1 MPFISAF
8 NGSFYIRLLELG
20 SSASAA
26 IPLDFTAAKTAT
38 PTGGNLGTHVAMSGD
53 GSTLIMPDYT
63 DNSLSDFSG
72 AVYVYTSNNGSW
84 EYIEKI
90 TPTSLPTGIN
100 GGYYYNFFGYSVSL
114 TDDGS
119 RMVVLASRAG
129 TTGSGANQSGLI
141 YVYDRQPDNTFTETQ
156 RIDRPRSSHADPHYG
171 DIRITGDGSKII
183 VSLFEDINSDGIY
196 HSIDVYD
203 YDSGTGTYSRGN
215 TVSAGTKQ
223 VSAYFYKN
231 TGANRNTRVAISDDG
246 LYALFSAPD
255 DGEGKVYTASF
266 NGSNWNSN
274 GSLTRTGS
282 SFDYGQALSLSADG
296 SVAAISST
304 SSLGSDNVSIRTRVG
319 NTWSEQ
325 QLIPNPNP
333 DGNDYPFNF
342 GLAVKL
348 LADGKTLFVYA
359 PRGDNSTTTAKI
371 YVYTESAGVWS
382 LAETI
387 DTGWVNTLT
396 SVSVGV
402 NQMSMEISD
411 DGTVVVLSDNQNDT
425 VVFFETTG
433 GPYYVKPDNIVTGLV
448 ADFSNPTLSYTLDNP
463 NAYSTAANDNFG
475 DVVAINDTYAAIGVP
490 LEDDASGTSSGKV
503 YVFNLSDGSL
513 TYTLDNPSQYGT
525 GENDYFGH
533 SIAMSDTHIIV
544 GAPYEDRAG
553 TESGTIYIFDLSDGS
568 LTYSIFNPDPVGE
581 GTGDYFGWSVG
592 ISGNYAIAGA
602 PYYDETGTITQSGR
616 AYIFDMSTGLLEYT
630 LDNPNAYYTATGDY
644 FGISVAISD
653 THAIVGAHQE
663 DTAVGTNVGKA
674 YIFDML
680 DGSLEYTL
688 DNPTNTAVSFFG
700 QNVAITDDYAVATA
714 SREES
719 TTGQQTSGRVY
730 IYNLSDGSLRHTLY
744 NPEDPTGDE
753 HFGHSLDVSNTHV
766 IVGAHRSGGSQSGA
780 AYIFDISDGSLV
792 SKLDNPNAYDTVVS
806 DEFGISVAIYG
817 DNAIVGAHQEDE
829 AFDSNSGKAYIFQ
842 GYLPAK
848 EATMT
853 KRAYINTTD
862 INENYTGF
870 GANYRFVDNGN
881 KILYVG
887 AYQDGSSVWHRGARI
902 ATLTT
907 PYDISTSTTATSEF
921 DPATFANEPYIPRQY
936 APNDAWISNDGM
948 TFYVMYGNWAVSQTY
963 WAREVYKFT
972 LSSAWDLSTIAD
984 WTPTQ
989 TFSIASTSAGEQ
1001 TAGMGTSDH
1010 IPQSFWFNNDGT
1022 KIFFWTADG
1031 NATSEDHLLEYPLST
1046 AYDLTSGG
1054 TRSWHN
1060 FNNQSDPLNLL
1071 QSGDYDLPGSIEFN
1085 DDGTKLFGTV
1095 SLSGYIRGITSW
1107 TLGTAWDI
1115 STLSKDSWEQDISDA
1130 YVDDNGAGVGTAS
1143 RTVAPTAFAN
1153 SSLYIM
1159 DTQSPDTGN
1168 PIYQWDLSDVD
1179 FATGNRAFYSYS
1191 ITNDTQSNTVDEG
1204 ESVVFTISAPDI
1216 PDGSTVYWE
1225 ADPYSFTE
1233 IDDFDETTR
1242 SGTATFTNGTT
1253 TVTVNVLNDILDET
1267 NENERFN
1274 LRIAKNED
1282 VYSVFSA
1289 LLSSNL
1295 ISIGEVPW
1303 ISLDHTIQ
1311 TAGLASNDTLGGI
1324 KTDNGMNSTYTVIA
1338 SSLVDDGSNASSGEV
1353 YLYNN
1358 STGALERTFTNP
1370 NAYNTSANDYFGY
1383 AVGLSDSYLI
1393 VGAWGEDS
1401 AGGSGSGKAYVFNLS
1416 DGSLKYTLDNPNAYG
1431 TEDSDFFGLAVA
1443 ISDDY
1448 AIVGAY
1454 QEDAGQFA
1462 QSSGA
1467 VYVFDMS
1474 DGSLAHTFTNPDSEP
1489 GTEDWFGFSVTIN
1502 ENYLA
1507 VGAPHESFDTSAVNY
1522 GGKVYIYRK
1531 TSSGW
1536 VSYLTVDNPGSSGAS
1551 YHQNDQFGWDVAL
1564 TNKHLV
1570 VGANGATSVDDSGTN
1585 YYSGRV
1591 DVFNLRDA
1599 THLYSINNRAFGG
1612 IYDYFGD
1619 TVDGSDNFLIIGA
1632 RDLDGTDNGGAY
1644 IYNINS
1650 GSYMTTLSNPNT
1662 YNGPDGD
1669 RFGSTVAILDDG
1681 SAAVSAKNEDTAS
1694 TTDSGAL
1701 YIYGSN
1707 HPGPTGVYTY
1717 KGIGDRGLIWGGTN
1731 STYDYKIQYF
1741 DITTLG
1747 DAAEFGTRYSGG
1759 GYAAAMSNSVRGIW
1773 AGGSSQENP
1782 SQGGENNSMHWVTTA
1797 TLSNAYLWSTA
1808 LSSTAWSAGVSDGD
1822 RGVFFGG
1829 PESSVDASTFM
1840 NYISMSVASY
1850 QSTDFGDLSFTA
1862 GEVGGAGH
1870 ATYGIK
1876 AGGFYDDTNKY
1887 RRVQMEKFT
1896 IQTTSSS
1903 AYLGDLTQ
1911 ARRKLTGTSNGTRG
1925 LFAGGIDFGRLNTI
1939 DYLTIATDTSA
1950 TDFGD
1955 LADNTQGVSACSNE
1969 TRAVFGGGIGDSGNI
1984 STLQYV
1990 SYDTPGNTSAFG
2002 SLIAGTNNEGGSGLS
2017 GASA

>member
-20 SSASAA
+20 SSTSAA

-38 PTGGNLGTHVAMSGD
+38 PTGGNLGTHVVMSGD

-203 YDSGTGTYSRGN
+203 YNSVTGTYSRGN

-231 TGANRNTRVAISDDG
+231 TGANRNTRVAISDNG

-255 DGEGKVYTASF
+255 DGEGKVYAASF
-266 NGSNWNSN
+266 NGSNWSSD
-274 GSLTRTGS
+274 GALSRTGS

-319 NTWSEQ
+319 NTWSQQ

-359 PRGDNSTTTAKI
+359 PRGDNSATTAKI

-387 DTGWVNTLT
+387 DTGWITNRTTL
-396 SVSVGV
+396 SVSF
-402 NQMSMEISD
+402 NQMSMEVSSD
-411 DGTVVVLSDNQNDT
+411 GKVVVLSDNQNDT
-425 VVFFETTG
+425 VEFFETTG
-433 GPYYVKPDNIVTGLV
+433 GPYYTEIVVDTGV
-448 ADFSNPTLSYTLDNP
+448 IADFSNPTLSYTLDNP

-513 TYTLDNPSQYGT
+513 TYTLNNPSEYST
-525 GENDYFGH
+525 GADDYFGH

-553 TESGTIYIFDLSDGS
+553 TQSGSIYIFDLSDGS
-568 LTYSIFNPDPVGE
+568 LTYTITNPDPVGE
-581 GTGDYFGWSVG
+581 GTGDYFGWSVA

-616 AYIFDMSTGLLEYT
+616 AYIFNMSTGLLEYT

-653 THAIVGAHQE
+653 TRAIVGAHQE
-663 DTAVGTNVGKA
+663 DNAVATNVGKA
-674 YIFDML
+674 YIFDMSTGL
-680 DGSLEYTL
+680 LEYTL
-688 DNPTNTAVSFFG
+688 DNPTNTAVSLFG
-700 QNVAITDDYAVATA
+700 ENVAITDNYAVVTA

-753 HFGHSLDVSNTHV
+753 HFGHSLDVSSTHV
-766 IVGAHRSGGSQSGA
+766 IIGAHRSGSSQSGA

-792 SKLDNPNAYDTVVS
+792 SKLDNPNAYDTIVS

-817 DNAIVGAHQEDE
+817 ANAIVGAHQEDE
-829 AFDSNSGKAYIFQ
+829 EFDSNSGKAYMFQ
-842 GYLPAK
+842 GYLPAT
-848 EATMT
+848 EATMLS
-853 KRAYINTTD
+853 RAYLDTSDANVEYDYYSGD
-862 INENYTGF
+862 IKILDNGTKVLYSG
-870 GANYRFVDNGN
+870 NYR
-881 KILYVG
+881 
-887 AYQDGSSVWHRGARI
+887 DGSNNVRRDLRI
-902 ATLTT
+902 ATLNT
-907 PYDISTSTTATSEF
+907 PYEIASSTTATGILEIE
-921 DPATFANEPYIPRQY
+921 NL
-936 APNDAWISNDGM
+936 PNFPMLNYVAKDHWISNDGM
-948 TFYVMYGNWAVSQTY
+948 TLYLMFSNYAVSTSY
-963 WAREVYKFT
+963 WYRSIYKFS
-972 LSSAWDLSTIAD
+972 LSSAWDITTVTT
-984 WTPTQ
+984 WNPTQ
-989 TFSIASTSAGEQ
+989 QFTLTDSTASEEA
-1001 TAGMGTSDH
+1001 AGMGSSNH
-1010 IPQSFWFNNDGT
+1010 FPINFWFNNDGSKLFVT
-1022 KIFFWTADG
+1022 TGYANQNQDY
-1031 NATSEDHLLEYPLST
+1031 HLLEYPLSS
-1046 AYDLTSGG
+1046 AYDLTSAG
-1054 TRSWHN
+1054 TRSWHR
-1060 FNNQSDPLNLL
+1060 FTDPGPVHQL
-1071 QSGDYDLPGSIEFN
+1071 QGGIQFQPGRVEFN
-1085 DDGTKLFGTV
+1085 DDGTKLYGVFTSAGFIV
-1095 SLSGYIRGITSW
+1095 GITSW
-1107 TLGTAWDI
+1107 TLETAWDI
-1115 STLSKDSWEQDISDA
+1115 STLTKDAWEQDISDS
-1130 YVDDNGAGVGTAS
+1130 YTDDNGNVLGGSTRGTF
-1143 RTVAPTAFAN
+1143 PTAFAN
-1153 SSLYIM
+1153 DNFYIVDIFYSNAQGL
-1159 DTQSPDTGN
+1159 DTN
-1168 PIYQWDLSDVD
+1168 AIYRWDVSNIDY
-1179 FATGNRAFYSYS
+1179 TYSGNRVLYEYS
-1191 ITNDTQSNTVDEG
+1191 ITNDTQSNTIDEG

-1225 ADPYSFTE
+1225 VDPYSFTE
-1233 IDDFDETTR
+1233 IDDFDEATR

-1274 LRIAKNED
+1274 LRVARNEN
-1282 VYSVFSA
+1282 VGTWSA
-1289 LLSSNL
+1289 LVQSNL

-1311 TAGLASNDTLGGI
+1311 TAGLASNDTLGAI
-1324 KTDNGMNSTYTVIA
+1324 KIDNGMNSTYTVIA
-1338 SSLVDDGSNASSGEV
+1338 SSLVDDGSNTSSGEV

-1370 NAYNTSANDYFGY
+1370 NAYGTTTGDNFGY

-1393 VGAWGEDS
+1393 AGAWQEDS

-1431 TEDSDFFGLAVA
+1431 TEVQDFFGHSVA
-1443 ISDDY
+1443 ISNDY

-1454 QEDAGQFA
+1454 YEDAGEFA

-1474 DGSLAHTFTNPDSEP
+1474 DGSLAHTFTNPDTEP

-1502 ENYLA
+1502 ENYFA

-1522 GGKVYIYRK
+1522 GGKVYLYRK

-1551 YHQNDQFGWDVAL
+1551 YHQQDQFGWDVAL

-1599 THLYSINNRAFGG
+1599 AHLYSINNRAFGG
-1612 IYDYFGD
+1612 MSDYFGD
-1619 TVDGSDNFLIIGA
+1619 NVDGSDNFLIIGA

-1650 GSYMTTLSNPNT
+1650 GSYMTTLGNPNT
-1662 YNGPDGD
+1662 YSGPDGD

-1701 YIYGSN
+1701 YIYSSVY
-1707 HPGPTGVYTY
+1707 PGPTGVYTY

-1731 STYDYKIQYF
+1731 STYNYKIQYF

-1747 DAAEFGTRYSGG
+1747 DAADFGTRYSGG

-1829 PESSVDASTFM
+1829 TESSADASTFM

-1850 QSTDFGDLSFTA
+1850 QAIDFGDLALAA

-1876 AGGFYDDTNKY
+1876 AGGFYDDINKY

-1969 TRAVFGGGIGDSGNI
+1969 TRAVFGGGIGDAGNI

-2002 SLIAGTNNEGGSGLS
+2002 SLVAGTNNEGGSGLS